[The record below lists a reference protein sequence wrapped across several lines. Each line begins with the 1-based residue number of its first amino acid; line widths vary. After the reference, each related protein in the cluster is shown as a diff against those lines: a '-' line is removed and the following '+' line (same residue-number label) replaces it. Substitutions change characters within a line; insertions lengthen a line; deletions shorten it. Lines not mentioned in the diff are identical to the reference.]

1 LEEVIVAPIYY
12 GNADPLSRELL
23 HGGKAARPA
32 ANDYYVGR
40 TAI

>member
-1 LEEVIVAPIYY
+1 MIVAPIYY
-12 GNADPLSRELL
+12 GYADPLSRELS
-23 HGGKAARPA
+23 HSGKAARAA